1 MNIAHTGQGHAARAL
16 ARIAGCTRR
25 ELAVSAALIA
35 LPLAAAWVRGVPAW
49 LPLFAVLLAAWLGG
63 AACLRLLRSAMP
75 AGAGWWWAWLALVP
89 AVALG
94 ACAAWWLYRSAAL
107 AALLGTPVAL
117 DDERLLA
124 IAGAFCALAFGVPLF
139 QAQRQAEALLLAELK
154 HAALQAQLK
163 TLQAQV
169 EPHFLFNTLAN
180 TRYLARHAPEQAVRM
195 LDHLIA
201 YLRAALP
208 DLRTASSTLGRE
220 CELAEH
226 YLALMSIRFGDRL
239 VTQVECPAGLRD
251 VAMPP
256 LMLMSLV
263 ENAVRHGVE
272 PKPGIVHVR
281 VTASADGGRLR
292 VLVADDGAGLDG
304 TVLGSGVGLR
314 NVRERLAALYGA
326 NGGMVLRGGAQGWTE
341 AELTLPL
348 QREHHG

>member
-1 MNIAHTGQGHAARAL
+1 VNETQSARAGDAL
-16 ARIAGCTRR
+16 ARIAGASRR
-25 ELAVSAALIA
+25 ELAAGAGMIA
-35 LPLAAAWVRGVPAW
+35 LPLAAAWALGVPAW
-49 LPLFAVLLAAWLGG
+49 LPLFVALLAAWLGG
-63 AACLRLLRSAMP
+63 AACLHLLRSAMP
-75 AGAGWWWAWLALVP
+75 ADAGWWRAWLALVP

-94 ACAAWWLYRSAAL
+94 SFVALWVYDSGAL

-117 DDERLLA
+117 GSERLLG
-124 IAGAFCALAFGVPLF
+124 IAGAFCALTYGVPLL
-139 QAQRQAEALLLAELK
+139 QAHRQAEALQLAHLK

-169 EPHFLFNTLAN
+169 EPHFLYNTLAN
-180 TRYLARHAPEQAVRM
+180 TRYLARHAPEQAVHM

-208 DLRTASSTLGRE
+208 DLRTSSSTLGRE

-226 YLALMSIRFGDRL
+226 YLALMSIRFGERL
-239 VTQVECPAGLRD
+239 VTQVDCPADLRE
-251 VAMPP
+251 AEMPP

-272 PKPGIVHVR
+272 PRPGTVHVR
-281 VTASADGGRLR
+281 IAASADNGRLR
-292 VLVADDGAGLDG
+292 VLVADDGAGLGG

-314 NVRERLAALYGA
+314 NVRERLAALYGSHA
-326 NGGMVLRGGAQGWTE
+326 GVELRAGAQGWTE

-348 QREHHG
+348 QRERHD